1 MPENADS
8 PSNILGKCCG
18 EWKVER
24 MVEIVRTRVV
34 MLHDDVEDD
43 DDDVKVEVNLL
54 LFGLIVVYCCCR

>member
-1 MPENADS
+1 MPENADN

-34 MLHDDVEDD
+34 MLHDDVVDD
-43 DDDVKVEVNLL
+43 VVKVEVNLL
-54 LFGLIVVYCCCR
+54 LFGLIVVYYCCR